1 MSAAGDDV
9 TGAAAAG
16 AGAAALVDMVFGGGS
31 PAAGVREAGRP
42 IVSVTGAG
50 AAVIALGP
58 RASQP
63 SGSAANFVRHPGLQK
78 K

>member
-1 MSAAGDDV
+1 MITVADAAGC
-9 TGAAAAG
+9 
-16 AGAAALVDMVFGGGS
+16 ALVAAFGVFGGGS
-31 PAAGVREAGRP
+31 TAAGGREAGRP
-42 IVSVTGAG
+42 IVSVTGA
-50 AAVIALGP
+50 AVMALGP

>member
-1 MSAAGDDV
+1 MTTTVADAAGC
-9 TGAAAAG
+9 
-16 AGAAALVDMVFGGGS
+16 ALVAAFGVVFGDGSAGG
-31 PAAGVREAGRP
+31 REAGRP
-42 IVSVTGAG
+42 IVSVTGA
-50 AAVIALGP
+50 AVMDLGP